1 MFFRIAAFH
10 SETSTEET
18 LLENRKFFK
27 ALTIWNSYCFGGAIV
42 QNKDKYLR
50 KIYFF
55 EALLHS
61 INIFRRATFWK
72 KLFFHKNNILDYL
85 LFLESYL
92 FREAT
97 FSKSVIFYSKL
108 CFQKSQFFTTYFFR
122 RVTNSQLR
130 FPSKATLPIYQL
142 VIK

>member
-1 MFFRIAAFH
+1 MFFRIAVFH
-10 SETSTEET
+10 SKTSTEET

-42 QNKDKYLR
+42 QNKDKHLR

-61 INIFRRATFWK
+61 IDIFRRATFWK

-97 FSKSVIFYSKL
+97 FSKSVIFYSSYL
-108 CFQKSQFFTTYFFR
+108 FR
-122 RVTNSQLR
+122 RANFLQLT
-130 FPSKATLPIYQL
+130 FSGELLIHSYASLPKLHFLFITQ
-142 VIK
+142 

>member
-1 MFFRIAAFH
+1 MLFRKAVFH
-10 SETSTEET
+10 SETSTEEA
-18 LLENRKFFK
+18 LLENWKFFK
-27 ALTIWNSYCFGGAIV
+27 ALTIWNSYRFGGGV
-42 QNKDKYLR
+42 QNKDKFLR

-97 FSKSVIFYSKL
+97 FSKSVIFYSSYL
-108 CFQKSQFFTTYFFR
+108 FR
-122 RVTNSQLR
+122 RANFLQLT
-130 FPSKATLPIYQL
+130 FSGELLIHSYASLPKLHFLFITQ
-142 VIK
+142 